1 MDNRCNKRHLEIRP
15 RSRPN
20 LMMLKYVHVNMSE
33 GMHSSSAITDKHI
46 DVELR
51 ERHNSAKRKRIKRE
65 FINEN

>member
-1 MDNRCNKRHLEIRP
+1 
-15 RSRPN
+15 
-20 LMMLKYVHVNMSE
+20 MSE